1 MLMQNGGN
9 MTNLRWVLMG
19 CAAFAGPAWAGD
31 TPRYEPA
38 PAWALPAPPTAP
50 TADGGPLMRILDQQ
64 SRIADGAV
72 TTYNEVAA
80 SVLSADALAR
90 LGTISLSWQPFH
102 GDLIIHRVEIIRDGQ
117 RIDVLKAGQKFT
129 VIRREQ
135 RLEELE
141 LNGELTATLQVE
153 GLRVGDTLDYAAS
166 VTSKDPVLKGQVQ
179 AASPIL
185 AEPFKIG
192 FERARFLWPS
202 GAPIKWRA
210 YPTGVVA
217 TETDKAGWH
226 DLSFKVPAPKQSDLP
241 NDAPLR
247 FHRLPL
253 AEVASFGGWADV
265 SKVVAPLYAT
275 HGLIAA
281 GSPLASEVARIRD
294 MTSDPMKR
302 TAAALALVQDRIRYF
317 ANGMNGGNYR
327 PQAPAQTW
335 SLGYGDCKAKTLLLL
350 AILDGLDIQAEPV
363 MASIG
368 AGDFVADRLP
378 SLSAFNHIFVHAR
391 IGNHDLWLD
400 GTGRGSRI
408 EDLRDPPPF
417 RWVLP
422 ARASGAELIEL
433 PQRAPAMPTHVTA
446 MTIDQSAGLMVT
458 APFHAVV
465 TIRGSGADA
474 LRAMVAQMDK
484 EKLQQLALYSLGGAA
499 GRDAIAVDQKFSFD
513 AAASTATIEVSG
525 VTNSWRW
532 ARQDHRYRIRPSSA
546 ISGIDLNTDRAR
558 AAWTTIPIS
567 GGEPGHSS
575 STITILLPDKGRGV
589 VLEGD
594 QTATFDIAGRKLV
607 RSASLTD
614 GTIVLK
620 EEVLASGAELAPA
633 DLPAARAKLAAAGN
647 HLVRLATTTD
657 YAPPQ
662 RQIAAAKA
670 GHKLDEQKALM
681 STFIADKPEE
691 APRYMAR
698 ALFYVSTYQWQDALG
713 DLDKAIAIDASS
725 TNLLS
730 RAFLLKELGENTKA
744 AADYKAVLALDP
756 TSKTAMAN
764 LGELQVDAGQK
775 AAALEAIN
783 AQVDNA
789 GEDKPEWQ
797 SVKANVLQEAK
808 DAQGALAAL
817 DDAISAKPGNPALL
831 NQRCWIKGTLDV
843 QLDTALQDCTQSIEL
858 ASRNFAALDSR
869 ALVYIRLHRLPE
881 ALADL
886 NAALDLQP
894 SLPGSLYLR
903 GLVERANGDRQHS
916 DQDLADAKMISPRIE
931 QQYARWNIKL

>member
-1 MLMQNGGN
+1 MLAKNGGN
-9 MTNLRWVLMG
+9 MTDLRWAFLG
-19 CAAFAGPAWAGD
+19 CAVLASPVWAGD

-38 PAWALPAPPTAP
+38 PAWALPAPLTAP
-50 TADGGPLMRILDQQ
+50 EADGGPLVRILDQQ
-64 SRIADGAV
+64 TRIADGMV
-72 TTYNEVAA
+72 TTYSEVAA
-80 SVLSADALAR
+80 SALSADALAR
-90 LGTISLSWQPFH
+90 LGTITLAWQPFH
-102 GDLIIHRVEIIRDGQ
+102 GDIIIHRVEIIRDGQ

-153 GLRVGDTLDYAAS
+153 GLRVGDTLDYAIS

-179 AASPIL
+179 AASPVM
-185 AEPFKIG
+185 AEPFKVG
-192 FERARFLWPS
+192 FERTRFLWPT
-202 GAPIKWRA
+202 GAPIRWRA
-210 YPTGVVA
+210 YPVGIVA
-217 TETDKAGWH
+217 TESDKGGWH
-226 DLSFKVPAPKQSDLP
+226 DLSFKLPAPKQPDLP
-241 NDAPLR
+241 DDAPPR

-253 AEVASFGGWADV
+253 AEAASFGNWADV
-265 SKVVAPLYAT
+265 SKVVAPLYDT

-281 GSPLASEVARIRD
+281 GSPLAQEVARIRD
-294 MTSDPMKR
+294 MTSDPKKR

-317 ANGMNGGNYR
+317 ANGMNGGNYT

-350 AILDGLDIQAEPV
+350 AILDGLGIQAEPV

-368 AGDFVADRLP
+368 GGDYVADRLP
-378 SLSAFNHIFVHAR
+378 SLAAFNHIFVHAK
-391 IGNHDLWLD
+391 IGNDDLWLD

-408 EDLRDPPPF
+408 EDLQDPPPF

-422 ARASGAELIEL
+422 ARSGGADLIEL
-433 PQRAPAMPTHVTA
+433 PQRAPAMPTRITSV
-446 MTIDQSAGLMVT
+446 TIDQSAGITLT

-465 TIRGSGADA
+465 TIRGSRADG

-484 EKLQQLALYSLGGAA
+484 EHLQQLALYSLSGAA
-499 GRDAIAVDQKFSFD
+499 GSGAIPVTQKFSFD

-525 VTNSWRW
+525 VTNGWRW
-532 ARQDHRYRIRPSSA
+532 RRQDHRYRFRPTSA
-546 ISGIDLNTDRAR
+546 VSGIDLDTDRAR
-558 AAWTTIPIS
+558 AAWKAIPIF
-567 GGEPGHSS
+567 GGEPRHNS
-575 STITILLPDKGRGV
+575 STITIILPDKGRGV

-594 QTATFDIAGRKLV
+594 QTATFDVAGRKIL

-614 GTIVLK
+614 GTILIK
-620 EEVLASGAELAPA
+620 EEVMQSGAELAAA

-662 RQIAAAKA
+662 RQIAQAKA
-670 GHKLDEQKALM
+670 DHKLDEAKALL
-681 STFIADKPEE
+681 TTYIADKPEE
-691 APRYMAR
+691 VARYTAR
-698 ALFYVSTYQWQDALG
+698 AFFFASTYQWQDALA
-713 DLDKAIAIDASS
+713 DMDKAIAIDAS
-725 TNLLS
+725 TANLLG
-730 RAFLLKELGENTKA
+730 RAVLLRELGENAKA
-744 AADYKAVLALDP
+744 IADYKAVLALDP
-756 TSKTAMAN
+756 TSKPAMGS
-764 LGELQVDAGQK
+764 LGELQVDTGQK
-775 AAALEAIN
+775 ATALETIN
-783 AQVDNA
+783 EQVDNA

-797 SVKANVLQEAK
+797 SVKANVLAEAK
-808 DAQGALAAL
+808 DAPGALAAM
-817 DDAISAKPGNPALL
+817 DDAINAKPGNPGLL
-831 NQRCWIKGTLDV
+831 NERCWIKGTLNV

-858 ASRNFAALDSR
+858 ASQNFAALDSR

-903 GLVERANGDRQHS
+903 GLVERANGDQQRAN
-916 DQDLADAKMISPRIE
+916 QDLADAKTISPRIE
-931 QQYARWNIKL
+931 QKYARWNIKL

>member
-1 MLMQNGGN
+1 
-9 MTNLRWVLMG
+9 MTNLRWVVVG
-19 CAAFAGPAWAGD
+19 CAALASPAWAGD

-38 PAWALPAPPTAP
+38 PAWALPAPLTAP
-50 TADGGPLMRILDQQ
+50 AADGGPLVRILDQQ

-72 TTYNEVAA
+72 TTYSEVAA

-153 GLRVGDTLDYAAS
+153 GLRVGDTLDYAVS

-179 AASPIL
+179 AAIPVL
-185 AEPFKIG
+185 AEPFKVG
-192 FERARFLWPS
+192 FERARFLWPT
-202 GAPIKWRA
+202 GTPIKWRA
-210 YPTGVVA
+210 YPIGIAA
-217 TETDKAGWH
+217 TESDKGGWH
-226 DLSFKVPAPKQSDLP
+226 DLSLKVPAPKQPDLP
-241 NDAPLR
+241 DDAPPR

-253 AEVASFGGWADV
+253 AEAASFASWADV
-265 SKVVAPLYAT
+265 SKVMAPLYDT
-275 HGLIAA
+275 HGLIAT
-281 GSPLASEVARIRD
+281 GSPLAQEVSRIRD
-294 MTSDPMKR
+294 ATSDPMKR
-302 TAAALALVQDRIRYF
+302 AAAALALVQDRIRYF
-317 ANGMNGGNYR
+317 ANGMNGGNYT
-327 PQAPAQTW
+327 PQTPAQTW

-350 AILDGLDIQAEPV
+350 AMLDGLGIQAEPV

-378 SLSAFNHIFVHAR
+378 SLGAFNHIFVHAK
-391 IGNHDLWLD
+391 IGDDDLWLD

-422 ARASGAELIEL
+422 ARASGAELIQL
-433 PQRAPAMPTHVTA
+433 PQRAPAMPTHVTV
-446 MTIDQSAGLMVT
+446 MTINQSAGLTVT
-458 APFHAVV
+458 APFHAIV

-499 GRDAIAVDQKFSFD
+499 GQEAVAVNQKFSFD
-513 AAASTATIEVSG
+513 AVASTATIEVSG

-532 ARQDHRYRIRPSSA
+532 ARQDHRYRFRPGSA
-546 ISGIDLNTDRAR
+546 VSGIDLDTDRAR
-558 AAWTTIPIS
+558 AAWKTIPIS

-670 GHKLDEQKALM
+670 GHKLDEQKALI

-691 APRYMAR
+691 ARRYMAR
-698 ALFYVSTYQWQDALG
+698 ALFYISTYQWQDALG
-713 DLDKAIAIDASS
+713 DLDKAVAIDASS
-725 TNLLS
+725 TNLLG

-756 TSKTAMAN
+756 TSKAAMGN

-797 SVKANVLQEAK
+797 SVKANVLLEAK
-808 DAQGALAAL
+808 DAPGALAAL
-817 DDAISAKPGNPALL
+817 DDAISAKPGNPGLL

-858 ASRNFAALDSR
+858 ASQNFAALDSR

-903 GLVERANGDRQHS
+903 GLIERANGDQQHS